1 MARKERIF
9 LSPPHLCGK
18 ERDYVAEVFASN
30 YIAPAG
36 PMLGRLENAV
46 SAAVGPGFSACAL
59 SSATAS
65 IDLVC
70 DGLGIGEGDIVVCP
84 SLTFIASIA
93 PAVRRGAKPFF
104 ADSDPASWTLSPDAL
119 EEALSL
125 LERQGQ
131 RAKAVVA
138 VDLYGQCCDYGRI
151 ERICAAH
158 GAILV
163 EDAAEALG
171 AACRDGAG
179 VWRPAGSFGAASVF
193 SFNGNKIATA
203 SGGGMLVSRDAALVE
218 KARFLSQQAKE
229 PRPYY
234 FHERLGYN
242 YRMSNVSAAIGLGQF
257 ETLDF
262 KVRRRR
268 EIFEQYRR
276 ALPELA
282 FLPEPPWSRGS
293 RWLTVAL
300 LDDARQVEQAIAALE
315 AENIEARRVW
325 NPMHLQPVFAE
336 AAHGPCDVAE
346 TLFTR
351 GICLPSGDGMDD
363 SDVAFVAETLR
374 RVLFGGAS

>member
-1 MARKERIF
+1 MARSERLF
-9 LSPPHLCGK
+9 LSPPHLFGK
-18 ERDYVAEVFASN
+18 EREYVADVFASN

-36 PMLGRLENAV
+36 PMLGRFERAV
-46 SAAVGPGFSACAL
+46 ADAVGPGFSACAL
-59 SSATAS
+59 SSATAA
-65 IDLVC
+65 IDLIC
-70 DGLGIGEGDIVVCP
+70 DGLTIGAGDVVVCP

-93 PAVRRGAKPFF
+93 PAVRRGARPYFVD
-104 ADSDPASWTLSPDAL
+104 ADPDSWTLSPDAL
-119 EEALSL
+119 EEALAAL
-125 LERQGQ
+125 ARQGH

-138 VDLYGQCCDYGRI
+138 VDLYGQCCDYARI
-151 ERICAAH
+151 APVCAAH

-171 AACRDGAG
+171 ATCRDADG

-218 KARFLSQQAKE
+218 QARFLSQQAKE

-234 FHERLGYN
+234 YHERLGYN

-257 ETLDF
+257 ETLAS

-268 EIFEQYRR
+268 EIFAQYRA

-300 LDDARQVEQAIAALE
+300 LDDTCQVEAAIAALE
-315 AENIEARRVW
+315 AENVEARRVW
-325 NPMHLQPVFAE
+325 NPMHLQPVFA
-336 AAHGPCDVAE
+336 AAQHGSCDVAE
-346 TLFTR
+346 SLFNR
-351 GICLPSGDGMDD
+351 GICLPSGDGMEDT
-363 SDVAFVAETLR
+363 DVAFVAETLR
-374 RVLFGGAS
+374 RVLFGGA